1 MANRPPSDPA
11 TRELMS
17 ELRRK
22 RERGR
27 RLRLAAV
34 GGVVLLVVAGF
45 AIASVSAL
53 TGNSPTATTGV
64 VVGSATTVT
73 TSVTTA
79 GARATS
85 TTAPKGPPTTRKPPP
100 RPPTT
105 TAPATPTATAPGSA
119 TPTTQPVASS
129 GGVDGA
135 VVVVDPGHQGRGNSA
150 QEAIGPGSKTT
161 KDKVTSGTSGVSSG
175 TDESTI
181 TLAIGLKLRDALQAR
196 GIKVVMT
203 RTSQDVDLSNIQ
215 RTKIANAANAALYI
229 RVHADGA
236 ESSSTHGIHTLYP
249 ATISGWT
256 DDIAGVSKRA
266 AQLAQSALV
275 AATGASDRGLDARTD
290 MTGFNWS
297 DVPVIIPELGFMSNP
312 EEDRLLNSPA
322 YQQKIANAL
331 ADAAVQ
337 FIQEQRG
344 G

>member
-27 RLRLAAV
+27 RLRIAGAA
-34 GGVVLLVVAGF
+34 GVAVLVVAAL

-53 TGNSPTATTGV
+53 SGGAPTTTTGV
-64 VVGSATTVT
+64 TGTSSPTTVT
-73 TSVTTA
+73 TTGAQTTP
-79 GARATS
+79 S
-85 TTAPKGPPTTRKPPP
+85 TAPHGPPTTRKPPP

-105 TAPATPTATAPGSA
+105 TAPATPTTSAPANA
-119 TPTTQPVASS
+119 TPTTQPVASAGS
-129 GGVDGA
+129 VAGA

-150 QEAIGPGSKTT
+150 QEPVGPGSSTT

-175 TDESTI
+175 TPESKI
-181 TLAIGLKLRDALQAR
+181 ALAIGLKLRDALQAR
-196 GIKVVMT
+196 GIKVIMT
-203 RTSQDVDLSNIQ
+203 RTSENVDLSNIQ
-215 RTKIANAANAALYI
+215 RTKIANAAHAALYI

-236 ESSSTHGIHTLYP
+236 TSSSTHGIHTLYP

-256 DDIAGVSKRA
+256 DDIAVVSKRA
-266 AQLAQSALV
+266 AQLAQNALV
-275 AATGASDRGLDARTD
+275 AATGAADRGLDARSD

-297 DVPVIIPELGFMSNP
+297 DVPVIIPELGFMTNP
-312 EEDRLLNSPA
+312 AEDRLLNSA
-322 YQQKIANAL
+322 SYQQKLANAL
-331 ADAAVQ
+331 ADAAVR

>member
-1 MANRPPSDPA
+1 V
-11 TRELMS
+11 
-17 ELRRK
+17 
-22 RERGR
+22 
-27 RLRLAAV
+27 V
-34 GGVVLLVVAGF
+34 GVL

-53 TGNSPTATTGV
+53 SGGTATTTTSVAGTSTSSV
-64 VVGSATTVT
+64 TTVT
-73 TSVTTA
+73 TTGS
-79 GARATS
+79 GAQATS
-85 TTAPKGPPTTRKPPP
+85 DTAPNRPPTTRRPPA

-105 TAPATPTATAPGSA
+105 VAHGASTTAHPTNA

-129 GGVDGA
+129 GGVNGA

-150 QEAIGPGSKTT
+150 QEAIGPGSSTT

-175 TDESTI
+175 TNESTI

-215 RTKIANAANAALYI
+215 RTKIANAAHAALYI

-256 DDIAGVSKRA
+256 DDIAVVSKRA
-266 AQLAQSALV
+266 AQLAQNALI
-275 AATGASDRGLDARTD
+275 AATGAADRGLDARDD

-312 EEDRLLNSPA
+312 EEDRLLNSA
-322 YQQKIANAL
+322 SYQQKIADAL
-331 ADAAVQ
+331 ADAAVR

>member
-22 RERGR
+22 REHRR
-27 RLRLAAV
+27 RLRMAAAV
-34 GGVVLLVVAGF
+34 GIGLLVMGALT
-45 AIASVSAL
+45 IASVSAL
-53 TGNSPTATTGV
+53 SGGAPTTTTAVNST
-64 VVGSATTVT
+64 S
-73 TSVTTA
+73 SVTTMTTT
-79 GARATS
+79 GAQATS
-85 TTAPKGPPTTRKPPP
+85 NAAPDSPPTTRRPPP
-100 RPPTT
+100 RPTT
-105 TAPATPTATAPGSA
+105 TDAAHATPTTAHPADA

-129 GGVDGA
+129 GTVDRA
-135 VVVVDPGHQGRGNSA
+135 VVVVDPGHQGHGNSA
-150 QEAIGPGSKTT
+150 QEPIGPGSSTT

-175 TDESTI
+175 TAESTI
-181 TLAIGLKLRDALQAR
+181 ALAIGLKLRDALQAR

-215 RTKIANAANAALYI
+215 RTKIANAAHATLYI

-236 ESSSTHGIHTLYP
+236 DSSSTHGIHTLYP
-249 ATISGWT
+249 ATKTGWT
-256 DDIAGVSKRA
+256 DDIAVLSKRA
-266 AQLAQSALV
+266 AQLAQNALI
-275 AATGASDRGLDARTD
+275 AATGASDRGLDARND

-312 EEDRLLNSPA
+312 EEDRLLNSA
-322 YQQKIANAL
+322 SYQQKIADAL
-331 ADAAVQ
+331 ADAAVR

>member
-1 MANRPPSDPA
+1 M
-11 TRELMS
+11 
-17 ELRRK
+17 
-22 RERGR
+22 
-27 RLRLAAV
+27 V
-34 GGVVLLVVAGF
+34 GVL

-53 TGNSPTATTGV
+53 SGGTATTTTSVTGTSTSSV
-64 VVGSATTVT
+64 TTVT
-73 TSVTTA
+73 TTGS
-79 GARATS
+79 GAQATS
-85 TTAPKGPPTTRKPPP
+85 DTAPNRPPTTRRPPS

-105 TAPATPTATAPGSA
+105 VAHGAPTTAHPTNA

-129 GGVDGA
+129 GGVNGA

-150 QEAIGPGSKTT
+150 QEAIGPGSSTT

-175 TDESTI
+175 TNESTI

-275 AATGASDRGLDARTD
+275 AATGATDRGLDARTD

>member
-1 MANRPPSDPA
+1 
-11 TRELMS
+11 
-17 ELRRK
+17 
-22 RERGR
+22 
-27 RLRLAAV
+27 
-34 GGVVLLVVAGF
+34 VAGL

-53 TGNSPTATTGV
+53 SGNSPTATTGV
-64 VVGSATTVT
+64 VASSATTVT
-73 TSVTTA
+73 TSATTA
-79 GARATS
+79 GAHATS
-85 TTAPKGPPTTRKPPP
+85 TTAPKSPPTTRKPPP

-105 TAPATPTATAPGSA
+105 KTTATTAAPGNA

-135 VVVVDPGHQGRGNSA
+135 VVVVDPGHQGHGNSA
-150 QEAIGPGSKTT
+150 QEAIGPGSSTT

-175 TDESTI
+175 TDESVV
-181 TLAIGLKLRDALQAR
+181 TLAIGLKLRDALEAR

-203 RTSQDVDLSNIQ
+203 RTSQDVDISNIE
-215 RTKIANAANAALYI
+215 RTKIANAAHAALYI

-236 ESSSTHGIHTLYP
+236 TSSSTHGIHTLYP
-249 ATISGWT
+249 ASKSGWT
-256 DDIAGVSKRA
+256 DDIAAVSKRA

-331 ADAAVQ
+331 ADAAVR